1 MPEIDSQAMLKP
13 KLAET
18 DFSFHW
24 TRGEHSSDRPGPQK
38 WWTLNLVQSHFV
50 DPNWS
55 VFSHFSDPWRIG
67 IPNCLANNT
76 KHIWGCIKTRYSGIL
91 FKWRKITLSFF
102 FFTLVVF
109 SGGGLPVDN
118 KCEFSSFLWVRA
130 SSVESQ
136 QMSSFVFI
144 SFHFAFM
151 SSHVPLLCIKDTGL
165 RKLICSNRSGG
176 YPPKHSRFLNIRMVI
191 VCYRFCYRL
200 AIVSEACAGCHLQAS
215 WTCTCISSLSFF
227 FLLSFSGRQCIGSVK
242 VQAKMKCRGY
252 YTIWICQMGGFPCW
266 TSRLS
271 RSPANID
278 FHFGRSD
285 VDQLPLKGIEA
296 IHL

>member
-144 SFHFAFM
+144 SFRRLSCCIKKSSHVPFILHYIYTISFHFAFM
-151 SSHVPLLCIKDTGL
+151 SFHVPSLIKEKKVVESWYAQTG
-165 RKLICSNRSGG
+165 
-176 YPPKHSRFLNIRMVI
+176 
-191 VCYRFCYRL
+191 
-200 AIVSEACAGCHLQAS
+200 
-215 WTCTCISSLSFF
+215 
-227 FLLSFSGRQCIGSVK
+227 
-242 VQAKMKCRGY
+242 
-252 YTIWICQMGGFPCW
+252 
-266 TSRLS
+266 
-271 RSPANID
+271 
-278 FHFGRSD
+278 
-285 VDQLPLKGIEA
+285 
-296 IHL
+296 